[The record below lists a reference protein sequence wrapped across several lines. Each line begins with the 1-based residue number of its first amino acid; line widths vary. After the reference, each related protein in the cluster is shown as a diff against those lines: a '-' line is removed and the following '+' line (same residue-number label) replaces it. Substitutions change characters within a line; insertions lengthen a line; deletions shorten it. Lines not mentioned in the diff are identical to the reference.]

1 MIVMIVEVTG
11 MAILKT
17 HTGNLQVPR
26 SICVLNAMEIYL
38 KMNHLKD
45 SNTSYVSHWK
55 RAMSMSVALFIHAW
69 LPNVL
74 STYASDKMNEGR

>member
-1 MIVMIVEVTG
+1 
-11 MAILKT
+11 
-17 HTGNLQVPR
+17 
-26 SICVLNAMEIYL
+26 LNAMETYL